1 MPVQRRRRLR
11 FMPLNSLI
19 PNILTMLAL
28 CAGLTSVRF
37 ALDEK
42 WEMSVIAILA
52 AGVLD
57 GLDGRMARLLNS
69 ASKFGAELDSLSD
82 FVSFGVAPGLV
93 LFLWTLESGLGGVG
107 WIISLIFTVSCG
119 LRLARFNSM
128 LEEKQPAWA
137 SRYFTGIAAPAGASI
152 SLLFMVISFYTG
164 DDFFRSPI
172 LNAAWMLFM
181 AFMMASRI
189 PTFSI
194 KRIRIARRFI
204 MLILLLVGGLAAVLA
219 SLFLG
224 ERLDLRGKFGLVLG
238 FSGIVVIVLPQLSTV
253 NGDSYLAG
261 VGYILLAAFGISV
274 SNVLIRRVAPQV
286 DALMAMGSQLLIGG
300 VPLAVGALVLED
312 PRTVVWNY
320 EFVLILAS
328 LALFGSSLAYWLWS
342 DILKKTELNRAN
354 VFSFLVPVF
363 GLSLG
368 ALFFNERIG
377 GFEVT
382 GIVLSLVGIAL
393 ASRSG
398 DRKKGPSLRL
408 ALPASARIETPQ
420 DTHSH

>member
-1 MPVQRRRRLR
+1 VIEFSKIVLVMFLWAICFPLIVAGFAYAPHLTFAALRAFIAGAALVAVGLLLGRRWPRGLR
-11 FMPLNSLI
+11 VWITLVFVGLGATSLAFLGMFNASEFVSPGI
-19 PNILTMLAL
+19 AT
-28 CAGLTSVRF
+28 
-37 ALDEK
+37 
-42 WEMSVIAILA
+42 VIA
-52 AGVLD
+52 
-57 GLDGRMARLLNS
+57 N
-69 ASKFGAELDSLSD
+69 
-82 FVSFGVAPGLV
+82 
-93 LFLWTLESGLGGVG
+93 T
-107 WIISLIFTVSCG
+107 
-119 LRLARFNSM
+119 
-128 LEEKQPAWA
+128 QP
-137 SRYFTGIAAPAGASI
+137 
-152 SLLFMVISFYTG
+152 L
-164 DDFFRSPI
+164 
-172 LNAAWMLFM
+172 
-181 AFMMASRI
+181 
-189 PTFSI
+189 
-194 KRIRIARRFI
+194 
-204 MLILLLVGGLAAVLA
+204 LAAVLA

>member
-1 MPVQRRRRLR
+1 MPIQHRRRLR
-11 FMPLNSLI
+11 VMPLNSLI

-42 WEMSVIAILA
+42 WELAVIAILA

-107 WIISLIFTVSCG
+107 WIIALIFTVSCG

-219 SLFLG
+219 SYPWQLLSLIAIIYMATIPFSILSHR
-224 ERLDLRGKFGLVLG
+224 RLQEQEARKASNTEDVPENAANDGDEEK
-238 FSGIVVIVLPQLSTV
+238 S
-253 NGDSYLAG
+253 NEDGDS
-261 VGYILLAAFGISV
+261 
-274 SNVLIRRVAPQV
+274 
-286 DALMAMGSQLLIGG
+286 
-300 VPLAVGALVLED
+300 
-312 PRTVVWNY
+312 
-320 EFVLILAS
+320 
-328 LALFGSSLAYWLWS
+328 
-342 DILKKTELNRAN
+342 
-354 VFSFLVPVF
+354 
-363 GLSLG
+363 
-368 ALFFNERIG
+368 
-377 GFEVT
+377 
-382 GIVLSLVGIAL
+382 
-393 ASRSG
+393 
-398 DRKKGPSLRL
+398 
-408 ALPASARIETPQ
+408 
-420 DTHSH
+420 

>member
-1 MPVQRRRRLR
+1 MLNQQRRRLR

-19 PNILTMLAL
+19 PNMLTILAL

-69 ASKFGAELDSLSD
+69 TSKFGAELDSLSD

-107 WIISLIFTVSCG
+107 WIIALIFTVSCG

-152 SLLFMVISFYTG
+152 SLLFMVISFYT
-164 DDFFRSPI
+164 DNDFFRSAI
-172 LNAAWMLFM
+172 LNAAWILFM

-204 MLILLLVGGLAAVLA
+204 MLVLLLVGGLAAVLA
-219 SLFLG
+219 SY
-224 ERLDLRGKFGLVLG
+224 
-238 FSGIVVIVLPQLSTV
+238 PW
-253 NGDSYLAG
+253 
-261 VGYILLAAFGISV
+261 
-274 SNVLIRRVAPQV
+274 
-286 DALMAMGSQLLIGG
+286 QLLS
-300 VPLAVGALVLED
+300 
-312 PRTVVWNY
+312 
-320 EFVLILAS
+320 LIAIIYM
-328 LALFGSSLAYWLWS
+328 AT
-342 DILKKTELNRAN
+342 IP
-354 VFSFLVPVF
+354 FS
-363 GLSLG
+363 
-368 ALFFNERIG
+368 
-377 GFEVT
+377 
-382 GIVLSLVGIAL
+382 VLSHRRLQEQEARKVGTAE
-393 ASRSG
+393 G
-398 DRKKGPSLRL
+398 DEGNEEDDEDKKD
-408 ALPASARIETPQ
+408 EK
-420 DTHSH
+420 D

>member
-219 SLFLG
+219 SY
-224 ERLDLRGKFGLVLG
+224 
-238 FSGIVVIVLPQLSTV
+238 PW
-253 NGDSYLAG
+253 
-261 VGYILLAAFGISV
+261 
-274 SNVLIRRVAPQV
+274 
-286 DALMAMGSQLLIGG
+286 QLLSLIAIIYMATI
-300 VPLAVGALVLED
+300 PFSILSHRRLQEQEARKASSPEED
-312 PRTVVWNY
+312 DET
-320 EFVLILAS
+320 A
-328 LALFGSSLAYWLWS
+328 ADDS
-342 DILKKTELNRAN
+342 DDDRDKEA
-354 VFSFLVPVF
+354 
-363 GLSLG
+363 
-368 ALFFNERIG
+368 
-377 GFEVT
+377 
-382 GIVLSLVGIAL
+382 
-393 ASRSG
+393 G
-398 DRKKGPSLRL
+398 D
-408 ALPASARIETPQ
+408 A
-420 DTHSH
+420 